1 MKNRQMLFVAL
12 ISLTGLLALSGQEGG
27 AFAFNMGIGL
37 GVQTFNDG
45 PDDSEVSYQKIGLIP
60 EFEIGKWGVALDLS
74 FHFRSGT
81 GNDILIFREQDWVP
95 DEKGFRDWLQ
105 LYLSKFVYL
114 RYGHKGD
121 PLYAHF
127 GSIANG
133 TLGTG
138 FIMGNYANTLFLP
151 DQRLL
156 GLALDVDGALVNFPL
171 VGFESIVGNL
181 AAWDVMGTRLFFR
194 PLLALTD
201 NAILQNMQAGF
212 TVAADRD
219 PAYREEYFSDLS
231 LLGYYT
237 VDGNGHLTTPIDGVV
252 IYGGDVI
259 QPLIATE
266 AVNLAVFAAFAAQ
279 PGTGDNSKTATGE
292 MIGVGGRLIKVIP
305 YTAQIR
311 FLGENFIPT
320 YFDTSYDL
328 YRGYKYAVLSG
339 DAPGTPASVG
349 WLLAS
354 GFSLFEDMIAFNATV
369 EGPFGGV
376 PTADMDNKLNYDSSQ
391 FPHVAMGFDLG
402 EGLIPNISVSA
413 YYDKKYITSLADTF
427 HPVGA
432 VIGAAVN
439 YRTGPAVITLGYDFR
454 YNPATDKFDTS
465 ARLMTTIST
474 N

>member
-1 MKNRQMLFVAL
+1 MKYRKILAVSLMVLLGLTAL
-12 ISLTGLLALSGQEGG
+12 NGQEEEG

-45 PDDSEVSYQKIGLIP
+45 PDDTEISYQKIGLIP
-60 EFEIGKWGVALDLS
+60 EFAIGKWGVALDLS

-81 GNDILIFREQDWVP
+81 GNEFILFRQQDWVP
-95 DEKGFRDWLQ
+95 DDNSFNSWLQ

-127 GSIANG
+127 GSIANA

-138 FIMGNYANTLFLP
+138 FIMGGYANTMFVP

-181 AAWDVMGTRLFFR
+181 AAWDVVGTRVYFR
-194 PLLALTD
+194 PFLLASD
-201 NAILQNMQAGF
+201 NTILQNMQAGI

-219 PAYREEYFSDLS
+219 PAYREEFFTELPYYSSDAKGNLTS
-231 LLGYYT
+231 SVEDVLL
-237 VDGNGHLTTPIDGVV
+237 
-252 IYGGDVI
+252 YGADII
-259 QPLIATE
+259 QPLVSTDIL
-266 AVNLAVFAAFAAQ
+266 NLAVFAAYAAQ
-279 PGTGDNSKTATGE
+279 PGTGSNNKTATGE

-320 YFDTSYDL
+320 FFDTTYDL
-328 YRGYKYAVLSG
+328 YRGYKYAILSG
-339 DAPGTPASVG
+339 AEEGAAASVG
-349 WLLAS
+349 WLAAS
-354 GFSLFEDMIAFNATV
+354 GFSLMEDMIAFNIMV
-369 EGPFGGV
+369 EGPFGGI
-376 PTADMDNKLNYDSSQ
+376 PTGDEDLKLTYAASE
-391 FPHVAMGFDLG
+391 FPHLAMSFNLG
-402 EGLIPNISVSA
+402 EGLIPNISLSA
-413 YYDKKYITSLADTF
+413 YYDKKYIVSLSDTF

-432 VIGAAVN
+432 VIGAAIN
-439 YRTGPAVITLGYDFR
+439 YRTGPAVITMGYDFR